1 MSKNVLKQSQDRREE
16 KQSEDEGEPTSDR
29 DRLRDELLQ
38 GEAKDEQPTKRL
50 NAEIPAG
57 LHERFKA
64 TCKREGVS
72 MTTALVSLLETYTDL
87 KSE

>member
-1 MSKNVLKQSQDRREE
+1 MSKNVLKSSQDRREE
-16 KQSEDEGEPTSDR
+16 KHSEDRGEATSDR

-38 GEAKDEQPTKRL
+38 DEAKDEQPTKRL

-64 TCKREGVS
+64 ACNREGVS
-72 MTTALVSLLETYTDL
+72 MTTALVQLLETYTDL